1 VTLFRFPFPFPSE
14 TTEGA
19 YEDGAY
25 EEEEAAAVEPGVGGR
40 GGSGTVG
47 GGPAEAM
54 LPQLIRLLFKLLKV
68 RFELVI
74 LGGSPGE
81 PVGEEVIDSAP
92 KPARFARSAASR
104 ADAERGTLRGGVPG
118 PVSWGDSNVISHRH
132 RQRPL
137 MKKMNTRRTNK
148 GCGSR
153 TQCAGCL

>member
-1 VTLFRFPFPFPSE
+1 MTLFRFPFPSE

-25 EEEEAAAVEPGVGGR
+25 EEEAAAVEPGVGGR
-40 GGSGTVG
+40 GGRGTVG
-47 GGPAEAM
+47 GGPAEAT

-81 PVGEEVIDSAP
+81 PVGEEVSDSAP

-118 PVSWGDSNVISHRH
+118 PVSREFKCN
-132 RQRPL
+132 
-137 MKKMNTRRTNK
+137 
-148 GCGSR
+148 
-153 TQCAGCL
+153 